1 MLGFPGALSAPRSA
15 TFGQGTGTIRLGDV
29 GCKGSKANLA
39 HCSHKD
45 YIADCN
51 HLHDAGAVCR
61 EGVLDPQ
68 PRIPYRLVEGLSRSE
83 GRVEVFHNRQW
94 GTICNR
100 GSDLTAAT
108 IMCQMLAYTGAMET
122 SSYGK

>member
-1 MLGFPGALSAPRSA
+1 M
-15 TFGQGTGTIRLGDV
+15 
-29 GCKGSKANLA
+29 
-39 HCSHKD
+39 
-45 YIADCN
+45 
-51 HLHDAGAVCR
+51 
-61 EGVLDPQ
+61 
-68 PRIPYRLVEGLSRSE
+68 EGLSRSE